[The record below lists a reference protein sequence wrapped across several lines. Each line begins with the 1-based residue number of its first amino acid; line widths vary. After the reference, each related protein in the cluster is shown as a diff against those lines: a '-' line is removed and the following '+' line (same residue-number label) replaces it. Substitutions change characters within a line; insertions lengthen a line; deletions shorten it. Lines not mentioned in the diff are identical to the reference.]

1 MDDDDD
7 NKDYEMNM
15 EKIMAKFTNFNTSM
29 SNRSNATDDDDE
41 EEEEIEVN
49 RHEGDEDDKDDGFGP
64 LQTVQTE
71 PLRSEEPLVKEF
83 VDSSY
88 WVKDLNVGSVDD
100 LLADYE

>member
-29 SNRSNATDDDDE
+29 SNRSNATDDDE
-41 EEEEIEVN
+41 EEEDEIEVN
-49 RHEGDEDDKDDGFGP
+49 RHEGEGEDDGFGP
-64 LQTVQTE
+64 LQTVETE
-71 PLRSEEPLVKEF
+71 PLKSEEPLAKDF
-83 VDSSY
+83 VDNSY
-88 WVKDLNVGSVDD
+88 WKKDLEVGSLDD